1 LAGDVSIEDK
11 MASSPPDPPHL
22 PEVKVSSSDLLARAL
37 ANTAGIG
44 IDSLRAEVAR
54 RPDACEVWL
63 ELAGLY
69 EQQGNDGAAL
79 HARFEAVTRAQ
90 RRGLWHGADST
101 PAALFDDVV
110 HAIEQVRTRRREI
123 YFGAIDSVRAEYG
136 GCDLGRIERALSA
149 HLREWKHTTADPTQ
163 RSRFFHIPDLPAQ
176 PWLDPMLQPWAPRL
190 RDAFEQVRQEAFA
203 VLREDSGLEPFVKVK
218 PGDTIANYLGG
229 SQPAWNA
236 LFFYRHGRRYDG
248 NHARCPTT
256 SSLLESIDLCRIA
269 GHAPEI
275 CFSVLTAGTHILPH
289 HGVTNAR
296 VVMHLPLLVP
306 PDCALKLTGHG
317 ERVWREGEL
326 LMFDD
331 TFEHEAWNRSAQPR
345 VVLLMDCWNPHLS
358 APERLAVTRLIE
370 TIAALHLAA
379 RGAEAQ

>member
-1 LAGDVSIEDK
+1 MD
-11 MASSPPDPPHL
+11 ASAS
-22 PEVKVSSSDLLARAL
+22 ERAQSSVAV
-37 ANTAGIG
+37 GVE
-44 IDSLRAEVAR
+44 SLHAEVSQQ
-54 RPDACEVWL
+54 PDTYEAWLRLAEV
-63 ELAGLY
+63 Y
-69 EQQGNDGAAL
+69 EQQGDDAAAL
-79 HARFEAVTRAQ
+79 RARFEAVTRAQ
-90 RRGLWHGADST
+90 RSGRWHSAATT
-101 PAALFDDVV
+101 PAPLLREVTY
-110 HAIEQVRTRRREI
+110 AIEQVRTRRREI
-123 YFGAIDSVRAEYG
+123 YFGAIDSVRAEFG
-136 GCDLGRIERALSA
+136 DCNLGRIERALGA
-149 HLREWKHTTADPTQ
+149 YLREWKHTPADPTQ

-190 RDAFEQVRQEAFA
+190 RDAFDDVRQEALA
-203 VLREDSGLEPFVKVK
+203 ALREDSGLEPFVNVK

-236 LFFYRHGRRYDG
+236 LFFYRHSQRYDG